1 MTRRIALVA
10 GTVAAVCV
18 GGSTAGAQLR
28 PQSAATLP
36 RAGAR
41 QQKNAAQQE
50 GAASRAQLERQ
61 FQQKLYQMTRRR
73 VGLTDEQMNRLV
85 PINRRFETQ
94 RRGIQREERETR
106 LALRDALRDSS
117 QANQSRISGYLDKL
131 VQLQRRRVDLVDQE
145 QHELSQFMTP
155 AQRARYTALQE
166 QVRRRVEQLRRRN
179 AGGADTSG
187 AALQPT

>member
-10 GTVAAVCV
+10 GTVVTVCL
-18 GGSTAGAQLR
+18 GGSAAGAQLR
-28 PQSAATLP
+28 PQSGATVP

-41 QQKNAAQQE
+41 RQNPAQQT
-50 GAASRAQLERQ
+50 GVANRAQLERQ

-73 VGLTDEQMNRLV
+73 VGLSDEQMNRLV

-117 QANQSRISGYLDKL
+117 QVNQSRISGYLDKL

-145 QHELSQFMTP
+145 QRELSQFMTP

-179 AGGADTSG
+179 PGGADTSAG
-187 AALQPT
+187 AVPPG